1 MIQSDPRCWLS
12 ASSLRTTRGI
22 LERPSERLVNSESE
36 RVCGSF
42 RDAAAY
48 QQCLS
53 QLEREGSL
61 VRLSLG
67 INLAETDPSR
77 RGRRLSTSGD
87 ESWRASALWA
97 KSRCDWRRCAE
108 NRSITRRRAAA
119 RTYRCASEL
128 FLGQQQQWAPAAAPR
143 RRRIMMG
150 SPGAASMNKE
160 TTRSGACSPTRR
172 RRAT

>member
-1 MIQSDPRCWLS
+1 MVS
-12 ASSLRTTRGI
+12 
-22 LERPSERLVNSESE
+22 SESE

-77 RGRRLSTSGD
+77 RGRRLPTSRTSPGGPAPC
-87 ESWRASALWA
+87 EFSWAKAAAIGVAVLRIDRLLDDGQPRARIAARAS
-97 KSRCDWRRCAE
+97 S
-108 NRSITRRRAAA
+108 S
-119 RTYRCASEL
+119 
-128 FLGQQQQWAPAAAPR
+128 
-143 RRRIMMG
+143 
-150 SPGAASMNKE
+150 
-160 TTRSGACSPTRR
+160 
-172 RRAT
+172 